1 VESIVV
7 PVILVKN
14 TTTMDVGVDVKEN
27 QNKISANIMEDV
39 QNVFVETILLLI
51 LKKESRSFLKKKVV
65 VVVDV
70 SQNVKNVTSGHNYY
84 IRILYTNIIMNNKVT
99 TVSLSGKTQYMLNN
113 LSGRSFSQKELPYE
127 VNKSKIYIMNHII
140 FPLVSRQWKKLQENL
155 YCLDNIK
162 KKIDTFYHY
171 YKNDDLF
178 IYREIINA
186 LEVILSEHMQLEELE
201 KSVYGS
207 SKDLSTMIYK
217 TALVKLKPE
226 YEIYDIIFGRP
237 LRSKNEE
244 YKQYIIDE
252 IQHLLTSSDITF
264 DKIRIFLTNKY
275 SIS

>member
-1 VESIVV
+1 
-7 PVILVKN
+7 
-14 TTTMDVGVDVKEN
+14 MDV
-27 QNKISANIMEDV
+27 
-39 QNVFVETILLLI
+39 
-51 LKKESRSFLKKKVV
+51 
-65 VVVDV
+65 
-70 SQNVKNVTSGHNYY
+70 NVKNVINRHNYY

-113 LSGRSFSQKELPYE
+113 LSGRSFSQKEIPYE

-140 FPLVSRQWKKLQENL
+140 FTLVSRQWKKLQENL

-201 KSVYGS
+201 KSVYGT

-252 IQHLLTSSDITF
+252 IQHLLTIQDITF

-275 SIS
+275 NIN

>member
-1 VESIVV
+1 VESI
-7 PVILVKN
+7 LVLIIVAKN
-14 TTTMDVGVDVKEN
+14 TSLMVVGVDVKVN
-27 QNKISANIMEDV
+27 QNKINANTMEGV
-39 QNVFVETILLLI
+39 QSVFVEITLHLI
-51 LKKESRSFLKKKVV
+51 LKKENHSTSKKKVV
-65 VVVDV
+65 VGAGVN
-70 SQNVKNVTSGHNYY
+70 QNAKNVISGHNYY

-99 TVSLSGKTQYMLNN
+99 TVSLSGKSQYRLNN
-113 LSGRSFSQKELPYE
+113 LSGKSFSQKELPYE
-127 VNKSKIYIMNHII
+127 VNRSKIYIMNHII

-178 IYREIINA
+178 IYREIISA

-201 KSVYGS
+201 KSVYGT

-226 YEIYDIIFGRP
+226 YEIYDILFGRP

-252 IQHLLTSSDITF
+252 IQQLLTNPDITF
-264 DKIRIFLTNKY
+264 DKIRIYLTNKY
-275 SIS
+275 NIS

>member
-1 VESIVV
+1 MV
-7 PVILVKN
+7 
-14 TTTMDVGVDVKEN
+14 VGVDVKVN
-27 QNKISANIMEDV
+27 QNKINANTMEGV
-39 QNVFVETILLLI
+39 QNVFVEVILHLI
-51 LKKESRSFLKKKVV
+51 LKKENHSTSKKKVV
-65 VVVDV
+65 VGAGVN
-70 SQNVKNVTSGHNYY
+70 QNVKNVISGHNYY

-99 TVSLSGKTQYMLNN
+99 TVSLSGKSEYRLNN
-113 LSGRSFSQKELPYE
+113 LSGKSFSQKELPYE
-127 VNKSKIYIMNHII
+127 VNRSKIYIMNHII

-178 IYREIINA
+178 IYREIISA

-201 KSVYGS
+201 KSVYGT

-226 YEIYDIIFGRP
+226 YEIYDILFGRP
-237 LRSKNEE
+237 LRNKNEE

-252 IQHLLTSSDITF
+252 IQQLLTNPDITF
-264 DKIRIFLTNKY
+264 DKIRIYLTNKY
-275 SIS
+275 NIS